1 MTQAA
6 LHDGR
11 VPTLRESKRERQSA
25 MRELVAR
32 HPISSQ
38 QELVELLAARGYIV
52 TQATVSRDIA
62 ELGLAK
68 VARADRH
75 VYALP
80 EDLALV
86 AAATDVPLRRLLD
99 DLPLSIRRSGLT
111 LLLITSAGMA
121 SALSQ
126 AIDQSTLQDQEGTL
140 AGENTVLVLFAD
152 EERLLRWRTILERLR
167 PDGASRP
174 DGATRPG
181 PNH

>member
-1 MTQAA
+1 M
-6 LHDGR
+6 HDGR
-11 VPTLRESKRERQSA
+11 VPTLRESKRDRQSTI
-25 MRELVAR
+25 RELVTR

-38 QELVELLAARGYIV
+38 QELVELLAARGYNV

-75 VYALP
+75 IYATP
-80 EDLALV
+80 EDLVLV
-86 AAATDVPLRRLLD
+86 ATATDVPLRRLLS
-99 DLPLSIRRSGLT
+99 DLPLTVRRSGLT

-126 AIDQSTLQDQEGTL
+126 AIDESTLQDQEGTL

-152 EERLLRWRTILERLR
+152 EERLVRWRASLERFR
-167 PDGASRP
+167 PDGGAQSRP
-174 DGATRPG
+174 
-181 PNH
+181 NH